1 MFAVR
6 SRLRALRDEHG
17 RRALGQGA
25 VGRLL
30 FGWANRGKSP
40 VYLAYRPDS
49 QFIFHSH
56 TEADAVMDRWLAGN
70 SIYNGGD
77 LPRLYS
83 LVLNIKQTIADNV
96 PGDFAELGVYK
107 GNTAAVLCDL
117 AAACGRRVFLFDT
130 FSGFDDR
137 DLDLE
142 TNPCEHQFGDTSID
156 FVRRTVGHSDCA
168 EYVVGRFPDSLT
180 AAAESARFAFVH
192 LDCDLFGPTEAGL
205 NFFYPR
211 VSHGGT
217 IVIHD
222 YSSGHWPGVKQAVD
236 EFCRRTG
243 ERVVLLP
250 DKSGSAIVRKI
261 AH

>member
-142 TNPCEHQFGDTSID
+142 TNPCEHQFGDTFDRFRSPD
-156 FVRRTVGHSDCA
+156 GGSQRLCGVRCREISGLSDSG
-168 EYVVGRFPDSLT
+168 GRIRALRICPL
-180 AAAESARFAFVH
+180 
-192 LDCDLFGPTEAGL
+192 GL
-205 NFFYPR
+205 
-211 VSHGGT
+211 
-217 IVIHD
+217 
-222 YSSGHWPGVKQAVD
+222 
-236 EFCRRTG
+236 
-243 ERVVLLP
+243 
-250 DKSGSAIVRKI
+250 
-261 AH
+261 